1 MNTAGA
7 TAELGAAYQARGWRV
22 LLYASG
28 EKKPRYTGWP
38 ERVFT
43 AEEIAAA
50 DGQNIG
56 IVTGAVS
63 GGLADVDLDC
73 AEALTLASAF
83 LPATEAAFGRASRPD
98 SHRLYLPEPVPS
110 YVKFEDTSG
119 ETLLELR
126 TNAHQT
132 MVPPSLH
139 PSGERVAWSRFG
151 EPGGVAG
158 DALLTSCRELAAAV
172 LLARHWPKVAGSRQD
187 VALALA
193 GGLLRAGWDEDRT
206 GWFIGKV
213 AAAAGDDEAS
223 KRATAAGYTA
233 KRVAAG
239 ERTTGWRSLG
249 ETVGADVV
257 RRVREWLGATGE
269 SVEGKTALSAH
280 TALSAQWPEK
290 LSLDAMHGITGAF
303 VKEVEP
309 HTEADQAAL
318 LVQFLVAAGCAIG
331 AGPHMMVGA
340 DRHTA
345 RLFAVLVGTTSRGRK
360 GSSEG
365 WVRRIVADATPGW
378 AEHVVGGLSTGEGLI
393 WTVRDPIYEYQTPK
407 ARKGEPAGEPQL
419 VMTDPGVDD
428 KRLLVVESEYA
439 RLLKVAERD
448 GNTVSPIIRQA
459 WDSGDLRVMTRS
471 SPAVATGAHISIIGH
486 VTAEELRRRLT
497 ETEVANGLANRFMW
511 VCTRRS
517 KLLPDGGT
525 LRPEDLLYLARDL
538 GERLASAR
546 TIGEVHR
553 SQAAGELWREVY
565 PDLTREAGGLYGAV
579 TARAEAQVLRLSLLY
594 ALLDAS
600 RTIEPQHLHAALAV
614 WRYCDQSAHHIFGD
628 ALGDPVA
635 DEILRALAGAPQGL
649 TRTELRDLFSRHV
662 GAGRLTT
669 ALEYLASVGRAV
681 CSTEP
686 TGGRPSERWRISAP
700 HGAESA
706 ESAESPTRDREPGD
720 DDEEIT

>member
-1 MNTAGA
+1 MADLFDDASGNGKRREVATYDYTDEAGKLLFQVVRF
-7 TAELGAAYQARGWRV
+7 EPKDFRQRKPDGHGGWEWKLGDTPRV
-22 LLYASG
+22 LYRLPAVLEAVRAGRTVFVVEG
-28 EKKPRYTGWP
+28 EKDVATLVGWGLDATCNPGGAGKGKWRPEYNESLYGAKVVIIPDADDVGREHAASIARSLAPRARKVQTVELPGAKDASAW
-38 ERVFT
+38 
-43 AEEIAAA
+43 AAA
-50 DGQNIG
+50 
-56 IVTGAVS
+56 
-63 GGLADVDLDC
+63 GGTR
-73 AEALTLASAF
+73 E
-83 LPATEAAFGRASRPD
+83 
-98 SHRLYLPEPVPS
+98 
-110 YVKFEDTSG
+110 
-119 ETLLELR
+119 
-126 TNAHQT
+126 
-132 MVPPSLH
+132 
-139 PSGERVAWSRFG
+139 
-151 EPGGVAG
+151 
-158 DALLTSCRELAAAV
+158 ALLTLCS
-172 LLARHWPKVAGSRQD
+172 PN
-187 VALALA
+187 
-193 GGLLRAGWDEDRT
+193 
-206 GWFIGKV
+206 
-213 AAAAGDDEAS
+213 DD
-223 KRATAAGYTA
+223 
-233 KRVAAG
+233 
-239 ERTTGWRSLG
+239 
-249 ETVGADVV
+249 DVV
-257 RRVREWLGATGE
+257 Q
-269 SVEGKTALSAH
+269 ALSAH
-280 TALSAQWPEK
+280 IALSAQWPEK
-290 LSLDAMHGITGAF
+290 MSAEAMHGITGAF
-303 VKEVEP
+303 VHEVEP
-309 HTEADQAAL
+309 HTEADEAAL
-318 LVQFLVAAGCAIG
+318 LVQFLVAAGCALG

-365 WVRRIVADATPGW
+365 WVRRIIADATPGW
-378 AEHVVGGLSTGEGLI
+378 GEHVVGGLSTGEGLI
-393 WTVRDPIYEYQTPK
+393 WTVRDPIYEYQTTK

-428 KRLLVVESEYA
+428 KRLLIVESEYA

-546 TIGEVHR
+546 TIGEVRR
-553 SQAAGELWREVY
+553 SQAAGELWREAY
-565 PDLTREAGGLYGAV
+565 PDLTREVGGLYGAV

-614 WRYCDQSAHHIFGD
+614 WRYCDQSARHIFGD

-635 DEILRALAGAPQGL
+635 DEILRALAGAAQGL
-649 TRTELRDLFSRHV
+649 TRNELRDLFSRHV

-669 ALEYLASVGRAV
+669 ALEYLASVGRAI
-681 CSTEP
+681 CSSEP
-686 TGGRPSERWRISAP
+686 TGGRPSERWRISTP
-700 HGAESA
+700 HGAVSA

-720 DDEEIT
+720 DDDKEMA

>member
-1 MNTAGA
+1 MSATTLTT
-7 TAELGAAYQARGWRV
+7 TAEYGAEYQRRGWRP
-22 LLYASG
+22 LLYPSR
-28 EKKPRYTGWP
+28 EKFPPYTGWP
-38 ERVFT
+38 ERIFT
-43 AEEIAAA
+43 PKEIATA
-50 DGQNIG
+50 DGQNVG

-73 AEALTLASAF
+73 AEAVALAGAF
-83 LPATEAAFGRASRPD
+83 LPGTDAVFGRQSKPR
-98 SHRLYLPEPVPS
+98 SHFEYVTNPIPV
-110 YVKFEDTSG
+110 YTKFKDTDAAG
-119 ETLLELR
+119 TVLLELR
-126 TNAHQT
+126 TDDHQT
-132 MVPPSLH
+132 MVPPSIH
-139 PSGERVAWSRFG
+139 PSGERVEWDRFG
-151 EPGGVAG
+151 EPAHLAG
-158 DALLTSCRELAAAV
+158 DALVAACRTLAASA
-172 LLARHWPKVAGSRQD
+172 LLARHWPKAAGSRQD

-206 GWFIGKV
+206 AWFIGKV
-213 AAAAGDDEAS
+213 AAAGGDDEAD

-233 KRVAAG
+233 KRLSTDGRA
-239 ERTTGWRSLG
+239 TGWRRLG
-249 ETVGADVV
+249 ELVGVEVV
-257 RRVREWLGATGE
+257 GRVREWLGA
-269 SVEGKTALSAH
+269 EGDGAVMEQTDLSALS
-280 TALSAQWPEK
+280 TLSAPWPEK
-290 LSLDAMHGITGAF
+290 LSVEAMHGITGAF
-303 VKEVEP
+303 VHEVEP
-309 HTEADQAAL
+309 HTEADEAAL
-318 LVQFLVAAGCAIG
+318 LVQFLAAAGCALG
-331 AGPHMMVGA
+331 PGPHMWVGA
-340 DRHTA
+340 DRHTT

-365 WVRRIVADATPGW
+365 WVRRIVADSTPGW
-378 AEHVVGGLSTGEGLI
+378 GEHVVGGLSTGEGLI
-393 WTVRDPIYEYQTPK
+393 WTVRDPIWEYQTPK
-407 ARKGEPAGEPQL
+407 ARKGEAAGEPQL

-497 ETEVANGLANRFMW
+497 ETEVANGLANRFLW

-517 KLLPDGGT
+517 KLLPDGGS

-546 TIGEVHR
+546 TIGEVRR

-565 PDLTREAGGLYGAV
+565 PELTRELGGLYGAV

-600 RTIEPQHLHAALAV
+600 RTIEPVHLQAALAV

-649 TRTELRDLFSRHV
+649 TRNELRDLFSRHV
-662 GAGRLTT
+662 GAGRLTV
-669 ALEYLASVGRAV
+669 ALEHLAGIGRAV
-681 CSTEP
+681 RSTEQ

-700 HGAESA
+700 HGAVSA
-706 ESAESPTRDREPGD
+706 ISAESPSCEPGE
-720 DDEEIT
+720 DDE